1 MMKLRVTGFECLPT
15 AVILRAKSRS
25 PKRDEARHWATK
37 LVSVFQN
44 KLKSF
49 PIVSDVI
56 RYFYNAK
63 LHLFV

>member
-15 AVILRAKSRS
+15 FVILRAVCL
-25 PKRDEARHWATK
+25 PKWDEARHRATK

-63 LHLFV
+63 LQLFV